1 MEEELE
7 GAAAAP
13 APASGPAPADPG
25 EEEVVEEVA
34 AVFGVV
40 TATFGRYAR
49 KPGAV
54 SGDTVIR
61 SSLTS
66 SSIALP
72 VKMASLS
79 YG

>member
-7 GAAAAP
+7 GAAAEP

-40 TATFGRYAR
+40 EADEQLATAVEVTAQ
-49 KPGAV
+49 
-54 SGDTVIR
+54 I
-61 SSLTS
+61 TS
-66 SSIALP
+66 R
-72 VKMASLS
+72 V
-79 YG
+79 G